1 MAGLQQTVEYLSKS
15 IGPRPAGTEEEQK
28 AAVFISEQLSQVSGL
43 PTETEE
49 FNCNADS
56 DIPAAVCSA
65 IAVVAI
71 IVGMLVSFM
80 AIPCFI
86 LALLAAGLYA
96 AEIFDRPIIS
106 KILSRGISQ
115 NVVAKYQ
122 PAVPSNGRP
131 GRQRKVVL
139 VAHYDTG
146 KVQPLLRGP
155 IVTAL
160 PILQWVGFGGIVAC
174 ALLLLCNMAGLAAAG
189 PFRILGIIAAVCAAL
204 PLLNTIIGRISPYT
218 EGANCNGAGVAVLLE
233 VADRVA
239 HGSVSAAQSDYVVH
253 GEAEAQASGYVPEGA
268 ELVYDAL
275 STDGDS
281 ESSARARLLSAKAAV
296 AAMSGKPVSDTVHI
310 DLAENLVKVEDA
322 PLDEPTAEEM
332 QDARSK
338 TREALTT
345 GAEGDAEDEEKATA
359 AESPIELSAEPVQ
372 EEDDVPAWFKAAQK
386 KAKKPIT
393 EPAPVHRSRY
403 AQAMEA
409 AQRAREE
416 EERAAAEEAR
426 LAAEEAA
433 RAEAERQA
441 AEAAA
446 RAAELQAQ
454 MAAVPVLGN
463 EEVSEVIASA
473 SAAPIPDVIQSGA
486 PGAPLTSA
494 RPERGARSGEIP
506 SAPNGGDGLQPLG
519 QPPRD
524 LSTTA
529 LRASGRDDVDPE
541 APLEGSTRRFVP
553 VPAIDAPAAA
563 APAVSA
569 EAVPVPKTRRESFL
583 DSLPSLSMPM
593 PAVSAESAA
602 PAPAAPTPRRRSID
616 IPSLEGA
623 PAEGA
628 VQNQAFQPAPLAEP
642 RSTSH
647 DRANRLRMTVPSLSG
662 SITAQPAASPQ
673 VTAPAQRITVPALG
687 EDPFAPAAEE
697 NTTVATA
704 GAFASATGVFEP
716 VGDELLEDVAE
727 QEIYVEDADD
737 SDYQDQITET
747 GAFAGPGYVSMPK
760 SRLGRLFGK
769 HRGKDK
775 KREEST
781 PQQWLSVD
789 EEFDA
794 RSVGAARGGWES
806 FRQEEEDP
814 YDVLNDETNDDFGY
828 GDDDSSY
835 RDGRGR
841 HWSGGAFSRESL
853 GRVSTRSSEAAGEEG
868 ADEGMDVSMAAAL
881 ADDSAAPQLREEV
894 TSFYNPAVNVEV
906 WFVALG
912 AELAANGGMR
922 AFLDDHAA
930 DLRGAIIVD
939 LEGLGAGELTLM
951 EKEGKFIAKKPSS
964 RMDRIVR
971 KAASAV
977 GISVAKGTQCWKD
990 SASAFAM
997 KHGHQ
1002 AMHLVGQ
1009 LDGKPAFFAE
1019 RDDVAENVDE
1029 ETLYVNSDFVMEVL
1043 RKI

>member
-155 IVTAL
+155 IVTAM

-332 QDARSK
+332 QEARSK

-345 GAEGDAEDEEKATA
+345 GADGDAEDEEKAA
-359 AESPIELSAEPVQ
+359 VAENPIELSAEPVQ

-486 PGAPLTSA
+486 RSA
-494 RPERGARSGEIP
+494 ESKDLATESVSEI
-506 SAPNGGDGLQPLG
+506 
-519 QPPRD
+519 
-524 LSTTA
+524 
-529 LRASGRDDVDPE
+529 
-541 APLEGSTRRFVP
+541 PLEGSTRRFVP

-593 PAVSAESAA
+593 PAVSAESDAQ
-602 PAPAAPTPRRRSID
+602 APAAPTPRRRSID
-616 IPSLEGA
+616 IPSLEGTST
-623 PAEGA
+623 EGA

-716 VGDELLEDVAE
+716 VGDELLEDVAD